1 MPELRRYYRRSRIP
15 EDKFCELV
23 RYFAQD
29 LSATEVASLTG
40 VTRKSVTTI
49 FLKLRRRIA
58 EHCERS
64 SPLLQL
70 GLNRREEY
78 SCIRCICG
86 RCRTKSSQRSP
97 VFGVL
102 ADSGKVFT
110 APIPDCQKPI
120 LRAMVRGRV
129 AEKDMPSNGWHGYDA
144 VVDAEYSKPFIV
156 SKQVEEPRLN
166 GFRIAGIEKFWGF
179 AKARLEKFYGVPN
192 RTFYL
197 HLKET
202 EWRFNLSHY
211 DLYGELL
218 KLMEKHP
225 L

>member
-1 MPELRRYYRRSRIP
+1 MSEQKRYYRRSRIP
-15 EDKFCELV
+15 ESKFCELV

-29 LSATEVASLTG
+29 LSATEVANLTG

-49 FLKLRRRIA
+49 FLKMRRRIA
-58 EHCERS
+58 EQCERS
-64 SPLLQL
+64 SPLFTL
-70 GLNRREEY
+70 GLRQKDEF
-78 SCIRCICG
+78 SCVRCVCG
-86 RCRTKSSQRSP
+86 RCRTKASARSP

-110 APIPDCQKPI
+110 AAIPDCQKPI
-120 LRAMVRGRV
+120 LRAMVRGRI
-129 AEKDMPSNGWHGYDA
+129 AADNMPSNGWHGYDA
-144 VVDAEYSKPFIV
+144 LVDAEYAKPFIV
-156 SKQVEEPRLN
+156 KRSAAEAAEFSAAGVES
-166 GFRIAGIEKFWGF
+166 FWGF

-202 EWRFNLSHY
+202 EWRFNLGQY